1 VEYTRD
7 WDKRQKYLLQ
17 KVPTSLRPWMEQ
29 YTARLIR
36 ERYSW
41 NTLKQYSAAFCRW
54 LHHLPT
60 GIVPDQVGADT
71 INQYLNGIAVSNVSY
86 QEINRHISALKFY
99 YERILNLD
107 LEIMGIR
114 RPRRPKSL
122 PKVMS
127 IGEVSKLLAG
137 TSNIKHLSM
146 LYLAYGSGL
155 RSGEILDLKIHDL
168 HLENKQIWVRKGK
181 GNKDRVVVLSQTS
194 IDLLLQYLSEVKP
207 NYWLFEGQTKG
218 KPYSPKSLSM
228 VFKRALEKAGLT
240 QNYTLHSLRHSFATH
255 LYDQGVDIL
264 KIQRQL
270 GHADLKTTLIYTHL
284 SNQASSQI
292 ISPLDRLKIPQKG
305 HKKG

>member
-1 VEYTRD
+1 
-7 WDKRQKYLLQ
+7 
-17 KVPTSLRPWMEQ
+17 MEE

-36 ERYSW
+36 ERYSG
-41 NTLKQYSAAFCRW
+41 NTLKQYSAALCRW
-54 LHHLPT
+54 LHHLLS
-60 GIVPDQVGADT
+60 GIPPDQIGAEA
-71 INQYLNGIAVSNVSY
+71 INRYLDSIAVSNVSY

-99 YERILNLD
+99 YERILTLD
-107 LEIMGIR
+107 LEIMGIK
-114 RPRRPKSL
+114 RPRRPQSL

-127 IGEVSKLLAG
+127 IGEVSKILTA
-137 TSNIKHLSM
+137 SNNIKHLSM

-155 RSGEILDLKIHDL
+155 RSGEILQLKIHDL
-168 HLENKQIWVRKGK
+168 HLENKQVWVRKGK

-194 IDLLLQYLSEVKP
+194 IDLLNQYLTAVKP
-207 NYWLFEGQTKG
+207 NFWLFEGQTKG
-218 KPYSPKSLSM
+218 KPYSAKSLSM

-255 LYDQGVDIL
+255 LYEQGVDIL

-292 ISPLDRLKIPQKG
+292 TSPLDRLQIRKKVTKKSDLMRYKQVGG
-305 HKKG
+305 H

>member
-1 VEYTRD
+1 MKE
-7 WDKRQKYLLQ
+7 
-17 KVPTSLRPWMEQ
+17 

-41 NTLKQYSAAFCRW
+41 NTLKHYSASFCRW
-54 LHHLPT
+54 LHYLPAAT
-60 GIVPDQVGADT
+60 APDKADANL
-71 INQYLNGIAVSNVSY
+71 INRYLNEIAVANVSY

-99 YERILNLD
+99 YERILQLD
-107 LEIMGIR
+107 LEIMGIK

-122 PKVMS
+122 PKGMS
-127 IGEVSKLLAG
+127 MGEVSKILSAL
-137 TSNIKHLSM
+137 TNIKHLSM

-155 RSGEILDLKIHDL
+155 RSGEILNLKVHDL
-168 HLENKQIWVRKGK
+168 HLENKHIWVRKGK

-194 IDLLLQYLSEVKP
+194 IDLVVRYFQETKP
-207 NYWLFEGQTKG
+207 AYWLFEGQIKG
-218 KPYSPKSLSM
+218 KPYSAKSLSM

-255 LYDQGVDIL
+255 PYEQGVDIL

-292 ISPLDRLKIPQKG
+292 TQCCILEVSDISDELIFRQIKEAKPSIVLTT
-305 HKKG
+305 

>member
-1 VEYTRD
+1 MKE
-7 WDKRQKYLLQ
+7 
-17 KVPTSLRPWMEQ
+17 

-41 NTLKQYSAAFCRW
+41 NTLKHYSASFCRW
-54 LHHLPT
+54 LHYLPAGT
-60 GIVPDQVGADT
+60 APDKADANL
-71 INQYLNGIAVSNVSY
+71 INRYLNEIAVANVSY

-99 YERILNLD
+99 YERILQLD
-107 LEIMGIR
+107 LEIMGIK

-127 IGEVSKLLAG
+127 MGEVSKILSAL
-137 TSNIKHLSM
+137 TNIKHLSM

-155 RSGEILDLKIHDL
+155 RSGEILNLKVHDL
-168 HLENKQIWVRKGK
+168 HLENKHIWVRKGK

-194 IDLLLQYLSEVKP
+194 IDLVVRYFQETKP
-207 NYWLFEGQTKG
+207 AYWLFEGQIKG
-218 KPYSPKSLSM
+218 KPYSAKSLSM

-255 LYDQGVDIL
+255 PYEQGVDIL

-292 ISPLDRLKIPQKG
+292 TQCCILEVSDISDELIFRQIKEAKPSIVLTT
-305 HKKG
+305 